1 MSAEELKALA
11 EKLQAEAGRRG
22 LERPRTIQRIIIEEG
37 NEAAELAKVTNA
49 DHVIMRV
56 IVKAARPDPAPD
68 DAAPRTDEIGDEG
81 PQEIRADFSRVI
93 ECPPKGGC
101 LEYLAWR

>member
-1 MSAEELKALA
+1 LA
-11 EKLQAEAGRRG
+11 EKLEAEAGRRG
-22 LERPRTIQRIIIEEG
+22 LERPRTVQRIIVEEG

-68 DAAPRTDEIGDEG
+68 VLVEDLPCPRRND
-81 PQEIRADFSRVI
+81 
-93 ECPPKGGC
+93 K
-101 LEYLAWR
+101 LEEETQPF